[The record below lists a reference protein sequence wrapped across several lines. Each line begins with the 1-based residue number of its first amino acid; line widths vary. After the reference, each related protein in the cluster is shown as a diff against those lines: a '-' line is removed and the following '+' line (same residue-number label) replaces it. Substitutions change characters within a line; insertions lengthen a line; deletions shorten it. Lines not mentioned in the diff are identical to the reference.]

1 MVRKHQKRVMR
12 TFLLTLVFT
21 AAAVNASQTLVL
33 CVGHDGHVAI
43 EPAGHHHCTAEHG
56 PTSDPADSHAH
67 VADDHCRP
75 CTDIPI
81 PSWMGETTA
90 GSPVTKSVG
99 STPMASFSLPHPA
112 VDPPV
117 LPALSGSPPPT
128 YHAPLCTIVLLV

>member
-1 MVRKHQKRVMR
+1 MR

-56 PTSDPADSHAH
+56 PGSDPADAHSH
-67 VADDHCRP
+67 VADNHCRP

-81 PSWMGETTA
+81 PSWMGESA
-90 GSPVTKSVG
+90 DGSAVMKSDV
-99 STPMASFSLPHPA
+99 STPMAFFSLPHPA
-112 VDPPV
+112 VSPAV
-117 LPALSGSPPPT
+117 FPALSGSPPPT
-128 YHAPLCTIVLLV
+128 YHAPLCTIVLQV